1 MRVLPNRTNSNRPSE
16 RVRKGPHARSYLV
29 WQILIGSL
37 ALDPLIPLFI
47 TPEIPVDMAIL
58 VATLCAIVA
67 LPFLAQRSMHRIL
80 SQLRR
85 LHSQSL
91 TIGSKA
97 LPVSLAL
104 SALAVIL
111 LKVLMFS
118 HLPRGILIAII
129 VVMLWGSRKLITQ
142 VGKQTADDKALFNSN
157 PWAKVQRWEHQVFVF
172 AVLPLVLARLIS
184 VCGALAELP
193 ANEEILRLVF
203 IVVSALFLGMLQPDR
218 SFFMGTCRQCQRP
231 VPIVFQDMG
240 SCLNCDVNLRM
251 AYHAWVYK
259 IPSSAP
265 EAEAPVEREEGPENS
280 AGTPKKS

>member
-1 MRVLPNRTNSNRPSE
+1 
-16 RVRKGPHARSYLV
+16 V

-47 TPEIPVDMAIL
+47 TPEIPVDMAVL

-111 LKVLMFS
+111 LKVLY
-118 HLPRGILIAII
+118 
-129 VVMLWGSRKLITQ
+129 
-142 VGKQTADDKALFNSN
+142 
-157 PWAKVQRWEHQVFVF
+157 
-172 AVLPLVLARLIS
+172 VLA
-184 VCGALAELP
+184 
-193 ANEEILRLVF
+193 
-203 IVVSALFLGMLQPDR
+203 
-218 SFFMGTCRQCQRP
+218 
-231 VPIVFQDMG
+231 
-240 SCLNCDVNLRM
+240 
-251 AYHAWVYK
+251 
-259 IPSSAP
+259 PSSGDLNRYHRGHVVG
-265 EAEAPVEREEGPENS
+265 ESKIDHSR
-280 AGTPKKS
+280 